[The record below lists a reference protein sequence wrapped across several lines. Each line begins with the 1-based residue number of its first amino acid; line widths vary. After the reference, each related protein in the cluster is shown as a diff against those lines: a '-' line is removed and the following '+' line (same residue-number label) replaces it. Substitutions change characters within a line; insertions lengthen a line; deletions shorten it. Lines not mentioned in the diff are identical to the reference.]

1 MYMISIWQH
10 GKDEAPGEV
19 ADYFTRI
26 REPFEIQRLY
36 ESQTIPRALPEYLII
51 LGGQMSV
58 NDSRKYPYFIE
69 EKRKIREMIKE
80 VRPVLGI
87 CLGAQMIAASLGKQ
101 VYPSPS
107 ELGWTRIKG
116 CITPWKELFPEQFTA
131 FQWHNETF
139 NLPAGA
145 TSLATGS
152 VVSNQAFRIGSAI
165 GVQFHPE
172 VTLPIISRWSENLPQ
187 GDREEIIH
195 GAELFL
201 RQSRQRCH
209 DILKMFMRGWI

>member
-10 GKDEAPGEV
+10 GKDEAAGEV

-36 ESQTIPRALPEYLII
+36 ESQTIPQALPEYLII

-80 VRPVLGI
+80 GRPVLGI

-107 ELGWTRIKG
+107 EQGWTRIKG
-116 CITPWKELFPEQFTA
+116 CITPWKALFPEQFTV

-139 NLPAGA
+139 NQPAGA

-172 VTLPIISRWSENLPQ
+172 VTLPIISRWSEHLPQ

-201 RQSRQRCH
+201 KQSRQRCH